1 MNSGKPDMASSHK
14 IRLGEKI
21 AFGLGNMNNLLM
33 NNILNVL
40 LNPIYNIALGVSPA
54 LIGYASAIPRLWDAI
69 SDPLVGAWSDN
80 FRSRWGRNLPL
91 SARARRRSWPSIT
104 DIRRAWQL
112 QDGLRAQHR
121 QNRGALPI
129 TVVIPNGRDYLR
141 VVSYYAGDC

>member
-1 MNSGKPDMASSHK
+1 MMK
-14 IRLGEKI
+14 L
-21 AFGLGNMNNLLM
+21 
-33 NNILNVL
+33 NILNLEGFLDVV
-40 LNPIYNIALGVSPA
+40 NSCEGAVYQ
-54 LIGYASAIPRLWDAI
+54 IGPD
-69 SDPLVGAWSDN
+69 GA
-80 FRSRWGRNLPL
+80 R
-91 SARARRRSWPSIT
+91 T